1 VTKPL
6 FPWASERTR
15 YLLISLFTLTLPL
28 SYSGF
33 TYSQLPLAFEAWFQ
47 FVTKLKKNSINVV
60 KQSKYARPVPE
71 EFHEV
76 VKLSVDVSAN
86 GDRTFHLLVVIGRNL
101 PFSLSLNAPEK

>member
-6 FPWASERTR
+6 FPWARERTR

-47 FVTKLKKNSINVV
+47 FVTKKNSMNVV
-60 KQSKYARPVPE
+60 KQSKYVRPVPE